1 MMGATCCEMNQ
12 RMTRSVQRKINHEEL
27 NFLDV
32 EALAGAEK
40 NPPEGST
47 SGRLERL
54 IKTYF
59 TVYSVRNF
67 NALMVSSALYGSSIK
82 PEMTFS

>member
-1 MMGATCCEMNQ
+1 MPIPTVVSGVVSSEVFDPHCV
-12 RMTRSVQRKINHEEL
+12 VQRKINHEAL

-59 TVYSVRNF
+59 TVYYYAN
-67 NALMVSSALYGSSIK
+67 
-82 PEMTFS
+82 